1 MRTVLAVLL
10 FAGTIAAC
18 SFSADA
24 DLAEAK
30 VPEFHALLDAGDAH
44 AIYAAS
50 ADDLKKS
57 VSERDFVAFIDAIHR
72 KLGPVKS
79 MEKPAWQSSHM
90 PGGTFVT
97 LTYKTQFSEGE
108 ATERFVYRIV
118 GDQATLAG
126 YNINSLALITK

>member
-1 MRTVLAVLL
+1 MRTVLVVLL
-10 FAGTIAAC
+10 FVATIAAC

-24 DLAEAK
+24 DLAEGK
-30 VPEFHALLDAGDAH
+30 VPEFHALLDAGNAH

-57 VSERDFVAFIDAIHR
+57 VSESDFVALVNAIHR

-79 MEKPAWQSSHM
+79 TAKPAWQSSHM
-90 PGGTFVT
+90 PAGTFVT
-97 LTYKTQFSEGE
+97 LTYKTQFAEGE
-108 ATERFVYRIV
+108 ATERFVYRLV

-126 YNINSLALITK
+126 YNINSLALVTK